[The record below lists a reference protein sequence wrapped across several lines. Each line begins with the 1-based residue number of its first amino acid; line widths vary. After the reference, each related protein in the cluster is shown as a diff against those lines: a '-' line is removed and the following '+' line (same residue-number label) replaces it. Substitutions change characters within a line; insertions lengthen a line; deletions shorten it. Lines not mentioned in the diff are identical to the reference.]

1 MQIKISTVFVD
12 DQERALAF
20 YTAKL
25 GFRKMADIAMGSYRW
40 LTVVSP
46 EGVHGVELQL
56 ESLVG
61 FEAARV
67 FQRTL
72 YESGRPCTAF
82 VTEDVEAEAQQ
93 LRERGVAVRG
103 VPVDMGPIK
112 GVMFED
118 GCGNLI
124 HLVQP
129 RVQPEQGEAL

>member
-12 DQERALAF
+12 DQEKALAF
-20 YTAKL
+20 YTGKL
-25 GFRKMADIAMGSYRW
+25 GFRKMADIHMGPTYRW

-56 ESLVG
+56 ESIVG
-61 FEAARV
+61 FDAARA
-67 FQRTL
+67 FQASL

-82 VTEDVEAEAQQ
+82 VTEDVEAEARQ
-93 LRERGVAVRG
+93 LRERGVTVRG
-103 VPVDMGPIK
+103 EPIDMGPIK
-112 GVMFED
+112 AVMFED

-129 RVQPEQGEAL
+129 LVLPPQ

>member
-12 DQERALAF
+12 DQEKALAF
-20 YTAKL
+20 YVGKL
-25 GFRKMADIAMGSYRW
+25 GFRKMADIAMGPYRW

-56 ESLVG
+56 ESIVG

-67 FQRTL
+67 FQASL
-72 YESGRPCTAF
+72 FESGRPCTAF
-82 VTEDVEAEAQQ
+82 VTEDVEAEARQ

-103 VPVDMGPIK
+103 EPVDMGPIK
-112 GVMFED
+112 AVMFED

-129 RVQPEQGEAL
+129 LIKPA

>member
-1 MQIKISTVFVD
+1 MQIKISTVFVA
-12 DQERALAF
+12 DQDKALAF
-20 YTAKL
+20 YTGPL
-25 GFRKMADIAMGSYRW
+25 GFRKMADIAMGPYRW

-46 EGVHGVELQL
+46 DGVHGVELQL

-61 FEAARV
+61 FDAARV
-67 FQRTL
+67 FQKAL

-93 LRERGVAVRG
+93 LRERGVVVRG
-103 VPVDMGPIK
+103 AAVDMGPIK
-112 GVMFED
+112 AVMFED

-129 RVQPEQGEAL
+129 LVRPE

>member
-12 DQERALAF
+12 DQEKALAF
-20 YTAKL
+20 YVGKL
-25 GFRKMADIAMGSYRW
+25 GFRKMADIAMGPYRW

-56 ESLVG
+56 ESIVG
-61 FEAARV
+61 FDAARV
-67 FQRTL
+67 FQASL
-72 YESGRPCTAF
+72 YDSGRPCTAF
-82 VTEDVEAEAQQ
+82 VTEDVEAEARQ

-103 VPVDMGPIK
+103 EPVDMGPIK
-112 GVMFED
+112 AVMFED

-129 RVQPEQGEAL
+129 LIKPA

>member
-1 MQIKISTVFVD
+1 MQIKISTIFVD
-12 DQERALAF
+12 DQEKALAF
-20 YTAKL
+20 YVGKL
-25 GFRKMADIAMGSYRW
+25 GFKKMADIAMGPYRW

-61 FEAARV
+61 FDAART
-67 FQRTL
+67 FQQSL
-72 YESGRPCTAF
+72 YAMNRPCTAF
-82 VTEDVEAEAQQ
+82 TTDDVEAEARH
-93 LRERGVAVRG
+93 LRERGVTVRG
-103 VPVDMGPIK
+103 EPETLGPIK

-129 RVQPEQGEAL
+129 LVKPE

>member
-12 DQERALAF
+12 DQDKALAF

-25 GFRKMADIAMGSYRW
+25 GFRKMADIAMGPYRW

-56 ESLVG
+56 ESTVG
-61 FEAARV
+61 FEAARL
-67 FQRTL
+67 FQKTL
-72 YESGRPCTAF
+72 YESRRPCTAF
-82 VTEDVEAEAQQ
+82 VTEDVEAEAQA
-93 LRERGVAVRG
+93 LRDRGVLVRG
-103 VPVDMGPIK
+103 QPETMGPIK
-112 GVMFED
+112 AVMFED

-129 RVQPEQGEAL
+129 LVKPE

>member
-12 DQERALAF
+12 DQDKALAF
-20 YTAKL
+20 YMDKL
-25 GFRKMADIAMGSYRW
+25 GFRKMADIAMGPYRW

-46 EGVHGVELQL
+46 TGVHGVELQL

-93 LRERGVAVRG
+93 LRERGVVVHG

-112 GVMFED
+112 AVMFED

-129 RVQPEQGEAL
+129 LVQPK

>member
-12 DQERALAF
+12 DQEKALAF
-20 YTAKL
+20 YTGKL
-25 GFRKMADIAMGSYRW
+25 GFRKMADIAMGPYRW

-61 FEAARV
+61 FDAARV
-67 FQRTL
+67 FQRSL

-82 VTEDVEAEAQQ
+82 VTETVEAEAQL
-93 LRERGVAVRG
+93 LRERGVVVRG
-103 VPVDMGPIK
+103 EPMEMGPIK
-112 GVMFED
+112 AVMFED

-129 RVQPEQGEAL
+129 LAKP